1 MIDGKSNDLDF
12 AAGFFVCR
20 IRAKIPRSLSAKS
33 PGRVRRMENRA
44 LGEAK
49 WILAVLGVAWIVTIF
64 VLPFVAVLIAIF
76 LLFTVYFFRDPERVP
91 PEGERIAVSPADGV
105 VTTIDEVRE
114 EEFFNLPMRRVGIFL
129 SVFDVHVNR
138 SPIAGEVTHSE
149 PKPGRFLDAR
159 HPDSSLLN
167 VSRSWVIAGPV
178 GSVLVRQ
185 ITGAIARRICPWAVV
200 GDSLKRGE
208 RFGMIRFGSR
218 TELFV
223 PMDAEILVKM
233 GDRVRGGET
242 PMARLP
248 EKS

>member
-1 MIDGKSNDLDF
+1 MQ
-12 AAGFFVCR
+12 
-20 IRAKIPRSLSAKS
+20 
-33 PGRVRRMENRA
+33 NRA

-49 WILAVLGVAWIVTIF
+49 WILAALGVAWVVTIF
-64 VLPFVAVLIAIF
+64 VVPIVAVLIAIF

-91 PEGERIAVSPADGV
+91 PEGERIAVAPADGV

-114 EEFFNLPMRRVGIFL
+114 EEFFNQPMRRVGIFL

-159 HPDSSLLN
+159 DPDASLLN

-223 PMDAEILVKM
+223 PLGAEILVKM

-242 PMARLP
+242 PMARMP
-248 EKS
+248 ENP